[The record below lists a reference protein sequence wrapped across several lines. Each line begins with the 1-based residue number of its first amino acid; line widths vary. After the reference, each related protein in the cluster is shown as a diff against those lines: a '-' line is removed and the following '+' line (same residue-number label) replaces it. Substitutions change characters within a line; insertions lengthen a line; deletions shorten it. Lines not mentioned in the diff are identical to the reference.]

1 MPWVGTRRRRV
12 RLGGFRFRI
21 PARARFH
28 FAMDRPIRRW
38 LRHDRPAWVDHA
50 DPIFITLCGQPRG
63 LNQLARDDAWAAQ
76 LEASERLRAVGYWSP
91 MLTLA
96 MPDHVHI
103 LARVAARPGLGSVLT
118 AFKRKVS
125 YLHSVR
131 WQKGGFDHRI
141 RSDDHLREKWAYVLA
156 NPVRAGLVADASAWP
171 FVKVWPL
178 R

>member
-1 MPWVGTRRRRV
+1 MAMERSQ
-12 RLGGFRFRI
+12 RL
-21 PARARFH
+21 
-28 FAMDRPIRRW
+28 W
-38 LRHDRPAWVDHA
+38 LRHVRPSWVDA
-50 DPIFITLCGQPRG
+50 EDPVFITLCGEPRG
-63 LNQLARDDAWAAQ
+63 LNQFANAEAWAAQ
-76 LEASERLRAVGYWSP
+76 LEAAEHLRASGRWSP
-91 MLTLA
+91 LLLLA

-103 LARVAARPGLGSVLT
+103 LARVATRPGIGPVIT

-125 YLHSVR
+125 YLHPVR

-141 RSDDHLREKWAYVLA
+141 RTDDSFREKWAYVLA

>member
-12 RLGGFRFRI
+12 RLRYFPIRKNASGGFSWL
-21 PARARFH
+21 
-28 FAMDRPIRRW
+28 MERPERRW

-63 LNQLARDDAWAAQ
+63 LNQFALNDAWAAQ
-76 LEASERLRAVGYWSP
+76 LEASERLRTVGYWSP
-91 MLTLA
+91 LLLLA
-96 MPDHVHI
+96 MPDHVHV
-103 LARVAARPGLGSVLT
+103 LARIGTQPGIGPVIT

-141 RSDDHLREKWAYVLA
+141 RTDDHFREKWAYVLA
-156 NPVRAGLVADASAWP
+156 NPVRTGLVSEPSAWP
-171 FVKVWPL
+171 FVKVWPVK
-178 R
+178 